1 MHNFIRHITELKNPG
16 ESTQSSAKIIGEKLK
31 EAVQKDLSFYLF
43 SPDETTSN
51 KLDAIY
57 ESTTR
62 AWLSKQEDWDLPS
75 SESGQ
80 IIELLSE
87 NALFSCLVGHILSG
101 KKGMMT
107 SYEAF
112 LNIIISQIAQYV
124 KFLNQSD
131 AVSWRKP
138 VPALNLLSTSTCWR
152 QDHNGYSHQSP
163 ALISHLLNTPNQK
176 SNCLFPVDSISAE
189 TVFDYMQSSQ
199 NVVNLT
205 TFNKT
210 DEPIWIDSNHAKF
223 QLQHGAS
230 IFGFASDDD
239 FADNGYVFTA
249 AGDIST
255 KESLYAIKILRQ
267 DLPSLKIRF
276 VGILSLSHGQIGT
289 VKNPMPQSIFDDYF
303 GKNSTIIANF
313 HGYPDDLGHILANYT
328 QKSRLFL
335 HGYREYGSTTTPFEM
350 LSLNSASRY
359 HLALDVAHKENRPDL
374 VEKYQNILAANRS
387 HATSTSL
394 DLPEIANFNYGN

>member
-1 MHNFIRHITELKNPG
+1 MHKFIRHLQEVKTPG
-16 ESTQSSAKIIGEKLK
+16 KTTQSSAKIIGEKLK
-31 EAVQKDLSFYLF
+31 EAIQKDPNFYLF

-51 KLDAIY
+51 KLDAVY
-57 ESTTR
+57 EVTTR
-62 AWLSKQEDWDLPS
+62 AWLAAQKDWDLPS

-87 NALFSCLVGHILSG
+87 NALFSCLVGHVLSG

-112 LNIIISQIAQYV
+112 FNIIISQIAQYV

-131 AVSWRKP
+131 AVKWRKP

-163 ALISHLLNTPNQK
+163 ALISHLLNTPSQK
-176 SNCLFPVDSISAE
+176 SNCFFPVDSISAE
-189 TVFDYMQSSQ
+189 AVFDYMQTSQ

-230 IFGFASDDD
+230 IFGFASDSDFSDD
-239 FADNGYVFTA
+239 GYIFTA

-255 KESLYAIKILRQ
+255 KEALYAIKILRQ
-267 DLPSLKIRF
+267 DLPNLKFRF
-276 VGILSLSHGQIGT
+276 IGILALSHNQIGT
-289 VKNPMPQSIFDDYF
+289 VENPMVQAVFNDYF
-303 GKNSTIIANF
+303 GQNSPIIVNF
-313 HGYPDDLGHILANYT
+313 HGYPDDLGHILTNYT
-328 QKSRLFL
+328 NKSRLCL

-350 LSLNSASRY
+350 FSLNSASRY

-374 VEKYQNILAANRS
+374 IEKYQNILSKNRT
-387 HATSTSL
+387 HATNTSL
-394 DLPEIANFNYGN
+394 DLPEITDFDY